1 MIRTFLA
8 GVAGIAIGFI
18 GVVLHNAAVPYG
30 LGLALLESAVG
41 IWLVGR
47 FWGVRW
53 LKVPAILGW
62 LAIVMR
68 AGTHGASFELLVMGN
83 DTGEIFLLAGLGVVI
98 AAGLV
103 RS

>member
-8 GVAGIAIGFI
+8 AVAGIAIGFI

-30 LGLALLESAVG
+30 LALALLESAVG

-47 FWGVRW
+47 YWESRW

-62 LAIVMR
+62 LAIVLR

-83 DTGEIFLLAGLGVVI
+83 NTGEIFLLAGLAVVI
-98 AAGLV
+98 AAGIAGA
-103 RS
+103 

>member
-8 GVAGIAIGFI
+8 AVAGIAIGFI

-30 LGLALLESAVG
+30 LALALLESAVG

-47 FWGVRW
+47 YWESRW

-62 LAIVMR
+62 LAIVLR

-83 DTGEIFLLAGLGVVI
+83 NTGEIFLLVGLAVVI
-98 AAGLV
+98 AAGIAGA
-103 RS
+103 